1 MLSSAKNERAYN
13 PNKVC
18 KDLTQRREGVE
29 KARKKTNSKKENS
42 HSLRLSWLFLVPLR
56 WSFDFSSLIGCFC
69 QTDWFY

>member
-29 KARKKTNSKKENS
+29 KARKKNQFKKRE
-42 HSLRLSWLFLVPLR
+42 
-56 WSFDFSSLIGCFC
+56 
-69 QTDWFY
+69 